1 MNMPSFFR
9 TAGYICGLC
18 VYAIL
23 SVIYSASSFHPQVV
37 LLADILPTLFIK
49 ITFPWFMHVIP
60 YWSVARTGRSVTLPS
75 FCTSQCAS
83 TFRYVEQ
90 TFSAAFLLLPIREFK
105 VAIYCANGKQQIAM

>member
-1 MNMPSFFR
+1 MTMPSFFR

-18 VYAIL
+18 V
-23 SVIYSASSFHPQVV
+23 SVVYSASSFHSQVV

-60 YWSVARTGRSVTLPS
+60 YWSVACTGNVRTLPP
-75 FCTSQCAS
+75 FCTSQCAF

-90 TFSAAFLLLPIREFK
+90 TFSSAVSLLPIREFK
-105 VAIYCANGKQQIAM
+105 IAIYCANSKQQIAM

>member
-1 MNMPSFFR
+1 MTMPSYFR
-9 TAGYICGLC
+9 TAGYICELC
-18 VYAIL
+18 V
-23 SVIYSASSFHPQVV
+23 SVVYSASSFHPQVV

-60 YWSVARTGRSVTLPS
+60 YWSVARTGRSVRTLPP

-90 TFSAAFLLLPIREFK
+90 TFSAAVSLLRIREFK
-105 VAIYCANGKQQIAM
+105 IAIYCANGKQQIAM